1 MTTTQIDR
9 YTILRS
15 LGQGTSGTVFLAHD
29 PKMGRDVAVKV
40 LREDFAQNPRHRARF
55 EREARAIATLT
66 HPNIVDLYDFGG
78 SPDHY
83 LYLVM
88 EFVPGQ
94 NLGQLARDNSPV
106 PESALVA
113 IGLELSAALEHAHE
127 TGIIH
132 RDLKPENVF
141 LNRGRLVLVDFG
153 IARAIT
159 EDSPLKAHS
168 GSRITEVIGTP
179 GFMAPEQLQE
189 QPLDAKADI
198 FAFGALLYFLT
209 VQQLPYHA
217 KSPYQLLNVMR
228 ETRPLPLNERRP
240 EISSRFSN
248 LMQRC
253 LSCDPAMRPDS
264 MTEIRQ
270 ELIATLRDLGG
281 GDVRQLLTDFEASPE
296 VFAKHARDKSVTHL
310 VNQLKI
316 AARDQD
322 APRAQSVRSRLTV
335 LAPEHSQVPGM
346 EDVNR
351 LLSENP
357 GEVSPELAYSHF
369 TTRRRRRLMLVLG
382 TLMIVAAGWWATTN
396 LSPSASPVSSP
407 AAAAPHG
414 TATLTIS
421 ATARTRVFVNG
432 SAAGS
437 TPGFIPLMVP
447 SGAAHL
453 EFMGPN
459 KKKLK
464 QDLTLSP
471 KTRTHVTV
479 DWKSYSLRVKE
490 APLD

>member
-78 SPDHY
+78 SPDHS

-94 NLGQLARDNSPV
+94 NLGQLAQDNAPL

-168 GSRITEVIGTP
+168 SSRITEVIGTP

-189 QPLDAKADI
+189 RPLDAKADI

-209 VQQLPYHA
+209 SQRLPYQA

-228 ETRPLPLNERRP
+228 ETRPLPLNELRP
-240 EISSRFSN
+240 EISSRFSS

-264 MTEIRQ
+264 MSEIRQ

-281 GDVRQLLTDFEASPE
+281 GDVRQLLTDFEAAPE
-296 VFAKHARDKSVTHL
+296 AFAQHARDKSVTHL

-322 APRAQSVRSRLTV
+322 APRAQSVRSRLAV

-351 LLSENP
+351 LLSETP
-357 GEVSPELAYSHF
+357 EEISPELAYSRF
-369 TTRRRRRLMLVLG
+369 TARRRGLLILTLGALV
-382 TLMIVAAGWWATTN
+382 MAAAGWWIATRPS
-396 LSPSASPVSSP
+396 SPASVSSP
-407 AAAAPHG
+407 SSPAPRG
-414 TATLTIS
+414 TTTLSVS

-432 SAAGS
+432 SAAGA
-437 TPGFIPLMVP
+437 TPGFIPVTVP
-447 SGAAHL
+447 SGATHL

-471 KTRTHVTV
+471 NTQTHVTV
-479 DWKSYSLRVKE
+479 EWKSFSLRVKE